1 MRIKFDWLDILLI
14 SQYLFVI
21 YKGDSNSF
29 LIFNQWSFDIFSKIN
44 PLSHLATG
52 RVYLYS

>member
-29 LIFNQWSFDIFSKIN
+29 LIFNQWSFDICICQVFIGS
-44 PLSHLATG
+44 L
-52 RVYLYS
+52 

>member
-29 LIFNQWSFDIFSKIN
+29 LIFNQWSFDIFSGYKKFQF
-44 PLSHLATG
+44 
-52 RVYLYS
+52 VF